1 MKPHRNPRRES
12 ALAIVIVG
20 LGVAALL
27 VALLFGATDE
37 KIGKLA
43 ASGALILGI
52 IGASQ
57 LWRQPPLDPPSSF
70 DNEERNSNSKREKP

>member
-57 LWRQPPLDPPSSF
+57 LWRQPPFDPPHSDRTEGKHTSP
-70 DNEERNSNSKREKP
+70 EERNP

>member
-37 KIGKLA
+37 RIGKLA

-57 LWRQPPLDPPSSF
+57 LWRQPPLDPPHSDQTEGKPST
-70 DNEERNSNSKREKP
+70 SKRKNP